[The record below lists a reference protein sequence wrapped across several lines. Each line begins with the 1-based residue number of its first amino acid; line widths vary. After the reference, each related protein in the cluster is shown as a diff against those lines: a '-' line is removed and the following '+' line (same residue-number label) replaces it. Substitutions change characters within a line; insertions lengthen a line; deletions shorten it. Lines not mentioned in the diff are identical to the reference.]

1 MSLFD
6 AVTAGD
12 RAALAAQLD
21 AGADPNPFD
30 ADGRTPLMAAAR
42 VGREDLV
49 RLLLEAG
56 ADPTLP
62 DNLGETPF
70 VTAAAYGHVKVC
82 ALLSSKAT
90 DDEKDLARTL
100 LANQGLTELP
110 SRPSEIA
117 PDDFRRKLASASAY
131 VVGKLGDDGA
141 TKRLE
146 RVLRSEKGSDKGR
159 K

>member
-6 AVTAGD
+6 AVLAGD
-12 RAALAAQLD
+12 REAVMVQLD

-30 ADGRTPLMAAAR
+30 AEGRTPIMVAAR
-42 VGREDLV
+42 NGRADLV

-56 ADPTLP
+56 ADPELT
-62 DNLGETPF
+62 DSIGESPLIM
-70 VTAAAYGHVKVC
+70 AAAHGHAEVC
-82 ALLSSKAT
+82 KLLLPHAK

-100 LANQGLTELP
+100 LAGVGITDLRADAP
-110 SRPSEIA
+110 AVPP
-117 PDDFRRKLASASAY
+117 PDDIRRKLASAGAY
-131 VVGKLGDDGA
+131 VAGKLGDDGP

-146 RVLRSEKGSDKGR
+146 RALRSEKQR

>member
-30 ADGRTPLMAAAR
+30 SQGRTPLMVAAR
-42 VGREDLV
+42 EGRDDLV

-56 ADPTLP
+56 AEPTLP
-62 DNLGETPF
+62 DKLGETAF
-70 VTAAAYGHVKVC
+70 ITAAAYGHVKVC
-82 ALLSSKAT
+82 ALLASKAT

-117 PDDFRRKLASASAY
+117 PDDFRRKLASAGAY
-131 VVGKLGDDGA
+131 VAGKLGDGDT

-146 RVLRSEKGSDKGR
+146 RVLRSEKGADKGR